1 MVQKVL
7 IKFSGHLKKYSSGD
21 QIPPPHEPIL
31 LKEAHILMSSF
42 QDLLEEKAFA

>member
-7 IKFSGHLKKYSSGD
+7 IKFSGHLKKYSGD
-21 QIPPPHEPIL
+21 QIPPPNEPIL